1 MSMRNV
7 KELREFL
14 EDYGIDTRVMFDL
27 DPYSIEWIGKSLSE
41 IRAEIEKAEDSGSGK
56 EFFEKYIKQLATE
69 PFIDQESV
77 PYLED
82 TYYFTFK
89 SREIAVIDVDP
100 GGIDY
105 FELGPLGTGE
115 ALALMKDVSKGVEV
129 AYPLRY

>member
-1 MSMRNV
+1 MSMRSV
-7 KELREFL
+7 KELRGYL

-27 DPYSIEWIGKSLSE
+27 DPYSIKWIGKSLSE
-41 IRAEIEKAEDSGSGK
+41 IRAEIEKAENSGSGK
-56 EFFEKYIKQLATE
+56 EFFERYIRQLATE
-69 PFIDQESV
+69 PFIDKESV

-89 SREIAVIDVDP
+89 SGEITVIDVNP
-100 GGIDY
+100 GGIEY

-129 AYPLRY
+129 AHAL

>member
-1 MSMRNV
+1 MSTRSV
-7 KELREFL
+7 KESREFL
-14 EDYGIDTRVMFDL
+14 GDCGIDTRVMFDL
-27 DPYSIEWIGKSLSE
+27 DPYSIKWIGKSLSE
-41 IRAEIEKAEDSGSGK
+41 IRAEIEKAEESGSGK

-69 PFIDQESV
+69 PFIDQDSI

-89 SREIAVIDVDP
+89 SGEITVIDVGP

-115 ALALMKDVSKGVEV
+115 ALALMKDISKGVEV
-129 AYPLRY
+129 AHPL